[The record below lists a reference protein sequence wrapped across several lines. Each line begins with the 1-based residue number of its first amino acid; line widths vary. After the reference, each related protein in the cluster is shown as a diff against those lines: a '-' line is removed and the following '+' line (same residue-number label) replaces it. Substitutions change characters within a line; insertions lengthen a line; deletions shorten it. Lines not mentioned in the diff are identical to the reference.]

1 MYDGTGTRRA
11 VTGAVLVLAAALA
24 LPVAATERGAADD
37 ATPRADDTGRN
48 VRDRD
53 GKTLTPQ
60 KQSNDKSDVEVT
72 RRVRQAIV
80 KDGTLSTDAHN
91 VKIITQNGI
100 VTLRGPVD
108 TAEERAAIAAKAR
121 RVAGVKKVDDQLE
134 VSTR

>member
-1 MYDGTGTRRA
+1 M
-11 VTGAVLVLAAALA
+11 
-24 LPVAATERGAADD
+24 
-37 ATPRADDTGRN
+37 
-48 VRDRD
+48 RDRD

>member
-1 MYDGTGTRRA
+1 MYYGTGTRRA

-24 LPVAATERGAADD
+24 LPAAATERGAAD